1 MTPRCAAVSVPTPR
15 PRMVSHLVAVVIWIV
30 ATIMVF
36 HLLDIDA
43 AFFLSS
49 AGFLGAA
56 IAIGGQHKVNDYLT
70 GIGVL
75 FEDRYGVGDEIVVD
89 PGDGVPVS
97 AVVDHIGLFSTRLKD
112 SRSTLHVPNSALTT
126 VRNLSQEAAVSTI
139 RLHVPGDATAD
150 EAMSTLRGLAGTDG
164 LTDVIFV
171 GDLDAH
177 EPNTGEVEVEVR
189 TARTAR
195 RPLEVAP
202 RPPRRSLA
210 GSLRRSESAGRPAM
224 TPRTRSIT
232 HGSAGGRVSKRAET
246 ASSRGDR
253 EQLGCD
259 QSSTGPALDA
269 GRRWTDLT
277 LSCWRTARWVA
288 ARWRRMARRSSSERP
303 PQMPESWLVSRAKS
317 RHSCTTAHCEQTRL
331 A

>member
-1 MTPRCAAVSVPTPR
+1 MDAVGERLDDLVNGPHLSAPLILLAVFVSAFVATRISRWIIRRTIRRVSRRSLVLPLSHGGLWGTGKRTDAEATAADAEQR
-15 PRMVSHLVAVVIWIV
+15 RRQRADAAARMVSHLVAVVIWII
-30 ATIMVF
+30 ATIVAF

-49 AGFLGAA
+49 AGFIGAA

-75 FEDRYGVGDEIVVD
+75 FEDRYSVGDEIVVD
-89 PGDGVPVS
+89 PGDGVPVT

-150 EAMSTLRGLAGTDG
+150 DAMSTLRGLAGTDG

-177 EPNTGEVEVEVR
+177 APSTGEVEVEVR
-189 TARTAR
+189 TART
-195 RPLEVAP
+195 LDD
-202 RPPRRSLA
+202 RS
-210 GSLRRSESAGRPAM
+210 RSRLV
-224 TPRTRSIT
+224 R
-232 HGSAGGRVSKRAET
+232 RAE
-246 ASSRGDR
+246 
-253 EQLGCD
+253 
-259 QSSTGPALDA
+259 ALLD
-269 GRRWTDLT
+269 
-277 LSCWRTARWVA
+277 
-288 ARWRRMARRSSSERP
+288 P
-303 PQMPESWLVSRAKS
+303 
-317 RHSCTTAHCEQTRL
+317 
-331 A
+331 

>member
-1 MTPRCAAVSVPTPR
+1 MDAVGERLDDLIDGGHLSAPLILLLVWVCAFMATRISRWIIRRTIRRLSRRSLVLPLSQGGLWGTGKRTGAEPTAADAEHR
-15 PRMVSHLVAVVIWIV
+15 RRQRADAAARMVSHLVAVVIWIV
-30 ATIMVF
+30 ATIVAF

-49 AGFLGAA
+49 AGFIGAA

-75 FEDRYGVGDEIVVD
+75 FEDRYSVGDEIVVD
-89 PGDGVPVS
+89 PGDGVPVT

-150 EAMSTLRGLAGTDG
+150 DAMSTLRGLAGTDG

-177 EPNTGEVEVEVR
+177 APSTGEVEVEVR
-189 TARTAR
+189 TART
-195 RPLEVAP
+195 LDD
-202 RPPRRSLA
+202 RS
-210 GSLRRSESAGRPAM
+210 RSRLV
-224 TPRTRSIT
+224 R
-232 HGSAGGRVSKRAET
+232 RAE
-246 ASSRGDR
+246 
-253 EQLGCD
+253 
-259 QSSTGPALDA
+259 ALLD
-269 GRRWTDLT
+269 
-277 LSCWRTARWVA
+277 
-288 ARWRRMARRSSSERP
+288 P
-303 PQMPESWLVSRAKS
+303 
-317 RHSCTTAHCEQTRL
+317 
-331 A
+331 

>member
-1 MTPRCAAVSVPTPR
+1 MDAVGERLDDLFGGPHLSAPLILLAVFVSAFVATRISRWIIRRTIRRVSRRSLVLPLSHGAMWGTGKRTGAETTAADAEQR
-15 PRMVSHLVAVVIWIV
+15 RRQRADAAARMVSHLVAVVIWIV
-30 ATIMVF
+30 ATIVAF

-49 AGFLGAA
+49 AGFIGAA

-75 FEDRYGVGDEIVVD
+75 FEDRYSVGDEIVVD
-89 PGDGVPVS
+89 PGDGVPVT

-150 EAMSTLRGLAGTDG
+150 DAMSTLRGLAGTDG

-177 EPNTGEVEVEVR
+177 APSTGEVEVEVR
-189 TARTAR
+189 TART
-195 RPLEVAP
+195 LDD
-202 RPPRRSLA
+202 RS
-210 GSLRRSESAGRPAM
+210 RSRLV
-224 TPRTRSIT
+224 R
-232 HGSAGGRVSKRAET
+232 RAE
-246 ASSRGDR
+246 
-253 EQLGCD
+253 
-259 QSSTGPALDA
+259 ALLD
-269 GRRWTDLT
+269 
-277 LSCWRTARWVA
+277 
-288 ARWRRMARRSSSERP
+288 P
-303 PQMPESWLVSRAKS
+303 
-317 RHSCTTAHCEQTRL
+317 
-331 A
+331 